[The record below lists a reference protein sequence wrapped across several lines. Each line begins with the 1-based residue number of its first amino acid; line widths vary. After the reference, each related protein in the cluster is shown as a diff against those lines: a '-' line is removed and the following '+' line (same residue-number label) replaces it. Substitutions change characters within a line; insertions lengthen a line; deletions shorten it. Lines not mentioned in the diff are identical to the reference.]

1 VNTVISFILIF
12 GALVFFHELG
22 HLYFAKR
29 AGILCRE
36 FAIGFGPKIFKFTR
50 NETLYTIRLLPLGG
64 FVRMA
69 GEDPETVDIKPGA
82 HIGLVVNEQNKVVKL
97 VSNRFEK
104 YQNII
109 LIEVEEVDLEH
120 KLYIKGYEENSD
132 TLQTFFVEEKA
143 VVVHDEQE
151 MQIAPY
157 NRQFGSKTLWQRS
170 LTILAG
176 PLMNFLLAFLILV
189 GIGLAQGIP
198 TDKAE
203 IGKVVEGSIAE
214 KAGLQQGD
222 KVLAIDDKPMNTWQ
236 DIFTFVHAKPETKIT
251 MKIERNNKEMKI
263 DVVPEKYVTPDGK
276 EIGRIGMHT
285 PTEDSFLGAIKKG
298 ATETYEYGKVLLV
311 GVGQLITGQ
320 VSFDN
325 LSGPVG
331 IYNYTDQVAKS
342 GFFVLLQWAAFLSV
356 NLGVM
361 NLLPLPALDG
371 GRLLFFIIE
380 ALRGK
385 PIDRHKESMVHFIGF
400 ALLFL
405 LMIVVTWNDIRKFF
419 L

>member
-36 FAIGFGPKIFKFTR
+36 FAIGFGPRIFKFTY

-69 GEDPETVDIKPGA
+69 GEDPETVEIKPGA
-82 HIGLVVNEQNKVVKL
+82 RIGLVVNEQDVVVKVVG
-97 VSNRFEK
+97 NRFEK
-104 YQNII
+104 YPNIK
-109 LIEVEEVDLEH
+109 LVEVEEIDLEH
-120 KLYIKGYEENSD
+120 KLYIKGYEED
-132 TLQTFFVEEKA
+132 GEVLQSFSIDEKA
-143 VVVHDEQE
+143 VVVQDGQE
-151 MQIAPY
+151 TQIAPY

-176 PLMNFLLAFLILV
+176 PLMNFVLAFVILV
-189 GIGLAQGIP
+189 GIGFAQGVP
-198 TDKAE
+198 VNKAE
-203 IGKVVEGSIAE
+203 MGKVISGDPADV
-214 KAGLQQGD
+214 AGLQEGD
-222 KVLAIDDKPMNTWQ
+222 KVLAIDGKSMNTWQ
-236 DIFTFVHAKPETKIT
+236 DIRAYIEAKPETKIT
-251 MKIERNNKEMKI
+251 MTVERADKELQI
-263 DVVPEKYVTPDGK
+263 DVVPAKHELPDGK
-276 EIGRIGMHT
+276 TIGKVGMYEPIEKSFIGALKT
-285 PTEDSFLGAIKKG
+285 G
-298 ATETYEYGKVLLV
+298 ATQTYEFGKAIFI
-311 GVGQLITGQ
+311 GVGQLITGK
-320 VSFDN
+320 VSIDS

-331 IYNYTDQVAKS
+331 IYNYTDQVANS
-342 GFFVLLQWAAFLSV
+342 GFFVLLKWAAFLSV

-371 GRLLFFIIE
+371 GRLLFFVIE

>member
-1 VNTVISFILIF
+1 M
-12 GALVFFHELG
+12 FFHELG

-36 FAIGFGPKIFKFTR
+36 FAIGFGPKIFWFTH

-69 GEDPETVDIKPGA
+69 GEDPETVEIKPGSR
-82 HIGLVVNEQNKVVKL
+82 IGLVMNEQGKVVKL
-97 VSNRFEK
+97 IGNRFEK
-104 YQNII
+104 YVNIR
-109 LIEVEEVDLEH
+109 LVEVEEIDLEH
-120 KLYIKGYEENSD
+120 KLYIKGYEED
-132 TLQTFFVEEKA
+132 GETIQTFSIDEKA
-143 VVVHDEQE
+143 MIVQDEQE
-151 MQIAPY
+151 TQIAPY

-170 LTILAG
+170 LAILAG
-176 PLMNFLLAFLILV
+176 PLMNFLLAIVILV
-189 GIGLAQGIP
+189 GIGLVQGVV

-203 IGKVVEGSIAE
+203 IGKVVEGSVAQ
-214 KAGLQQGD
+214 KAGLQEGD
-222 KVLAIDDKPMNTWQ
+222 KVISIDGKPMNTWQ
-236 DIFTFVHAKPETKIT
+236 DIRTFVEAKPNTQIT
-251 MKIERNNKEMKI
+251 MNIERAGEKKQVDIIPAGNEM
-263 DVVPEKYVTPDGK
+263 PDGK
-276 EIGRIGMHT
+276 TVGKIGMHT
-285 PTEDSFLGAIKKG
+285 PMEKSLLGALQSG
-298 ATETYEYGKVLLV
+298 VTQAYGYGKAIFV
-311 GVGQLITGQ
+311 GLGQLITGQ
-320 VSFDN
+320 VSFDS

-331 IYNYTDQVAKS
+331 IYNYTDQAASS
-342 GFFVLLQWAAFLSV
+342 GIYVLLHWAAFLSV

-371 GRLLFFIIE
+371 GRLLFFVIE
-380 ALRGK
+380 GLRGK